1 MNHLIKLA
9 AQMRIEL
16 SAMIDMLK
24 TLAEIVT
31 DADFVKQSL
40 KINDTIVELSADN

>member
-1 MNHLIKLA
+1 MNHLKKLVP
-9 AQMRIEL
+9 QLRVEL

-31 DADFVKQSL
+31 DSDFINQSL
-40 KINDTIVELSADN
+40 AINDVIAVLSADN

>member
-1 MNHLIKLA
+1 MNHLMKLVP
-9 AQMRIEL
+9 QMRVEL

-24 TLAEIVT
+24 TLAEIVA

-40 KINDTIVELSADN
+40 AINDVISVLSADN